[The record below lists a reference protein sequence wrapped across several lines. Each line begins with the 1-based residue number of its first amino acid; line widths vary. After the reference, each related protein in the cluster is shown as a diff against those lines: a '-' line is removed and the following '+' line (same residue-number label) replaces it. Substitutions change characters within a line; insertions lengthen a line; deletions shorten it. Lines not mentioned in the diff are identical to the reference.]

1 MCKYINKYIYIYMYM
16 SAYGEREREREMESS
31 EYDSIMDRY
40 WVGVGAGLLVSISA
54 LGSSPVARA

>member
-1 MCKYINKYIYIYMYM
+1 
-16 SAYGEREREREMESS
+16 MESS

-54 LGSSPVARA
+54 LGSSPVARAYGFRVQDLGFRVLGGSRLEV